1 MSEIK
6 LQKKELQELKELR
19 DKGNNLIF
27 SLGNLVIQQ
36 FDLYSQ
42 FIEKTTPGIYLR
54 ISSCLDDEKIDNN
67 TKLYDSA
74 NILLDKYKKNK
85 SFCYLESIKFLLDVE
100 INHILQNN
108 KKNLLETVILK
119 REITKLLF
127 EYEYFG
133 LSKSSVLESFKS
145 IPRYV

>member
-42 FIEKTTPGIYLR
+42 FIEVREDQNKVGKELQEKYGEGNID
-54 ISSCLDDEKIDNN
+54 LDTGKF
-67 TKLYDSA
+67 TK
-74 NILLDKYKKNK
+74 
-85 SFCYLESIKFLLDVE
+85 
-100 INHILQNN
+100 
-108 KKNLLETVILK
+108 
-119 REITKLLF
+119 
-127 EYEYFG
+127 
-133 LSKSSVLESFKS
+133 SK
-145 IPRYV
+145 

>member
-42 FIEKTTPGIYLR
+42 FIEVREDQNKVGKELQEKYGEGNIDLDTGKFTKSEQFFETTFHIYN
-54 ISSCLDDEKIDNN
+54 KI
-67 TKLYDSA
+67 T
-74 NILLDKYKKNK
+74 
-85 SFCYLESIKFLLDVE
+85 
-100 INHILQNN
+100 IN
-108 KKNLLETVILK
+108 
-119 REITKLLF
+119 
-127 EYEYFG
+127 
-133 LSKSSVLESFKS
+133 
-145 IPRYV
+145 

>member
-42 FIEKTTPGIYLR
+42 FIEVREDQNKVGKELQ
-54 ISSCLDDEKIDNN
+54 EK
-67 TKLYDSA
+67 Y
-74 NILLDKYKKNK
+74 
-85 SFCYLESIKFLLDVE
+85 
-100 INHILQNN
+100 
-108 KKNLLETVILK
+108 
-119 REITKLLF
+119 RE
-127 EYEYFG
+127 
-133 LSKSSVLESFKS
+133 
-145 IPRYV
+145 

>member
-42 FIEKTTPGIYLR
+42 FIEVREDQNKVGKELQEKYGEGNID
-54 ISSCLDDEKIDNN
+54 LDTGKF
-67 TKLYDSA
+67 TKS
-74 NILLDKYKKNK
+74 
-85 SFCYLESIKFLLDVE
+85 E
-100 INHILQNN
+100 
-108 KKNLLETVILK
+108 
-119 REITKLLF
+119 
-127 EYEYFG
+127 
-133 LSKSSVLESFKS
+133 
-145 IPRYV
+145 